1 MITPQAG
8 DLWKVSFIREN
19 YPAEAGPDDWPKN
32 PNLVTNG
39 SYSATGESRVWFCY
53 NRPHKIMIDWFGET
67 FDLNPGIEDG
77 KDGWELIYRLK

>member
-19 YPAEAGPDDWPKN
+19 SPAEAGPD
-32 PNLVTNG
+32 VTNG

-77 KDGWELIYRLK
+77 KDGWELIYRPK